1 MTPTAPKRK
10 QCKIS
15 SAQYVPL
22 LVIRISYL
30 PQLQPGYLC
39 NARLNMWIYLS
50 DSFAID
56 SLFSQSNSHF
66 SDKIAFI
73 KVLLTWNSKF
83 AISGGLSFFEAYQ
96 MACPM
101 RRKRTTTNLGETKYR
116 KATLKELMEICCIR
130 GCDIADL
137 SGYCGP
143 FNS

>member
-1 MTPTAPKRK
+1 
-10 QCKIS
+10 
-15 SAQYVPL
+15 
-22 LVIRISYL
+22 
-30 PQLQPGYLC
+30 
-39 NARLNMWIYLS
+39 
-50 DSFAID
+50 
-56 SLFSQSNSHF
+56 
-66 SDKIAFI
+66 
-73 KVLLTWNSKF
+73 
-83 AISGGLSFFEAYQ
+83 